1 MILTLWG
8 DLWEQSWNGGK
19 CGDKQNVCW
28 TKKNYSHTPLYGHP
42 LNMDTS
48 LERFSYDL
56 DMKTR
61 EQNRNNKRT
70 EIERF
75 DWFIERIQTR
85 VAFGGLFLKLHAREL
100 SRNQP
105 ILRFEVILQHDSVT
119 IGQSNNAFSIII
131 SVFFGGKAKRP
142 CFDLFTYWLIKQT
155 TKIALL
161 WTVFLVSS
169 PYIFSTKKST
179 CLIRTPI

>member
-1 MILTLWG
+1 MAINKTFAEL
-8 DLWEQSWNGGK
+8 
-19 CGDKQNVCW
+19 
-28 TKKNYSHTPLYGHP
+28 KKTSHTPLYGHP

-119 IGQSNNAFSIII
+119 IGH
-131 SVFFGGKAKRP
+131 
-142 CFDLFTYWLIKQT
+142 
-155 TKIALL
+155 
-161 WTVFLVSS
+161 
-169 PYIFSTKKST
+169 
-179 CLIRTPI
+179 